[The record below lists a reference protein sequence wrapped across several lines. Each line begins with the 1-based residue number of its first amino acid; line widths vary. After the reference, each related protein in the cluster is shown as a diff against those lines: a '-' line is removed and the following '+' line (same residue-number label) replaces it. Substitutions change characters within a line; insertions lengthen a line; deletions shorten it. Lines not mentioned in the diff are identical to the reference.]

1 MMLIFASSTSVFPS
15 AVNELSYLHT
25 FFFEISVSIE
35 ILASLFSVFLAMQLL
50 GYSKNSNRELRNH

>member
-1 MMLIFASSTSVFPS
+1 
-15 AVNELSYLHT
+15 LHT